1 MALRSKIQNVTAA
14 TVDVTK
20 QACGMVTHRT
30 QQFVGWT
37 LQGLVI
43 GAFAMAKYSLEY
55 IDQLTEEGEEDG
67 SVSGSSD
74 GSMTGSSGDDDGS
87 RSESSASE
95 SESELESDAESDA
108 EAEKGGAEGEVR
120 KGKAARADDDAGG
133 APRRG
138 APWAPH
144 GPPSWTPPMDPPM
157 DTPPWS

>member
-67 SVSGSSD
+67 SVSGSSSD
-74 GSMTGSSGDDDGS
+74 GSMTGSSGDDDGA
-87 RSESSASE
+87 RRVFLLLVLRRVFFSSHSATTH
-95 SESELESDAESDA
+95 
-108 EAEKGGAEGEVR
+108 
-120 KGKAARADDDAGG
+120 AR
-133 APRRG
+133 
-138 APWAPH
+138 
-144 GPPSWTPPMDPPM
+144 
-157 DTPPWS
+157 